1 MVVLHHLML
10 SNFLIQNAQRSR
22 ILMADTICNNCEYFE
37 GNVGGYGNCGVYNVT
52 VYQQDKEGCRYFKQK
67 YGNVKDVKNS
77 LKLRVVGIANDRDA
91 KELPYGTLVVKGYSA
106 YLVGKNNE
114 LIPVL
119 TEDDPEKREDKSMS
133 KDFLEEHFVKGA
145 KECSSPEDIL
155 NWYRNLYYKEEQNT
169 ERRIVAEAIN
179 DYFMK
184 VKDRN
189 HQIAQATRL
198 DTVLD

>member
-1 MVVLHHLML
+1 MK
-10 SNFLIQNAQRSR
+10 
-22 ILMADTICNNCEYFE
+22 D
-37 GNVGGYGNCGVYNVT
+37 
-52 VYQQDKEGCRYFKQK
+52 
-67 YGNVKDVKNS
+67 NVKDK

-91 KELPYGTLVVKGYSA
+91 KELPCGTLVVKGYSA

-119 TEDDPEKREDKSMS
+119 TEDDIEEREDKSMS
-133 KDFLEEHFVKGA
+133 KDFLEEYFVKGA

-179 DYFMK
+179 EFF
-184 VKDRN
+184 VKKLPELLKEAK
-189 HQIAQATRL
+189 IAATYTIDAYIYSDLKNAVDNQFLYEDVIQPAVERYKSEVKN
-198 DTVLD
+198 DKM